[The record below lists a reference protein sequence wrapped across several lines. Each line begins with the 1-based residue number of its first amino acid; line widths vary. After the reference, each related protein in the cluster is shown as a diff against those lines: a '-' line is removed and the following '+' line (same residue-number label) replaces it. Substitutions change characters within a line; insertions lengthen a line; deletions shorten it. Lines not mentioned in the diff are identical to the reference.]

1 MVYLAV
7 GADDDLQ
14 RDIAVATDEVD
25 EEANYSVDLAVDG
38 E

>member
-1 MVYLAV
+1 MMT
-7 GADDDLQ
+7 LQ

-25 EEANYSVDLAVDG
+25 EEAIYSVDLAVDG

>member
-14 RDIAVATDEVD
+14 RDIAVATDQVD
-25 EEANYSVDLAVDG
+25 EEAIYSVNLAVNG